1 MIESVPHGWLV
12 CTEKDAVK
20 LEGIPPALLERVGV
34 LEVVAR
40 VVPEKL
46 FIEQVIR
53 KLQR

>member
-1 MIESVPHGWLV
+1 MLESVQHGWLV

-20 LEGIPPALLERVGV
+20 LERLAPALLERIGV
-34 LEVVAR
+34 LQVVAR
-40 VVPEKL
+40 VVPEKP